1 MHKLS
6 ESYKAFSL
14 IRPAVKTSTATGTG
28 VDLLGYLDDAVAI
41 VDLGAASDTDATCI
55 VTIQGSNNDSTYTTL
70 TTFVALTATSDNKLA
85 CGAVNL
91 FGYRYC
97 RAVATI
103 AGTGTPSF
111 AIGVT
116 LLASAEAG
124 ISTLNSLTAA

>member
-14 IRPAVKTSTATGTG
+14 LRPATRTSTATGTG
-28 VDLLGYLDDAVAI
+28 VDLMGYLDDAVAI

-70 TTFVALTATSDNKLA
+70 TTFGTLTASSDNKLA

-91 FGYRYC
+91 AGYRYV

-103 AGTGTPSF
+103 AGTGSPSF
-111 AIGVT
+111 AIGVV
-116 LLASAEAG
+116 LMANAEAG
-124 ISTLNSLTAA
+124 VSTLNSTTAA